1 MTDNQKS
8 SQVRPRW
15 KHFWV
20 RGFVPVLGLALIGCL
35 VWFFVFF
42 VRGTPP
48 PPTSNKGEKAPE
60 AQAQAGQSAPTDNQV
75 PSVPAESEAL
85 LKNQLEQVI
94 AAIKDANQKKD
105 LSQLLSH
112 YSANFPQLTQRAQSI
127 SKNWKIYDYPKME
140 FEIKEIKRLA
150 DDAALARVTWDVEA
164 INTSTQKSKNISK
177 TYLIRF
183 VRESGQWRIIA
194 LENAE

>member
-1 MTDNQKS
+1 MTDSQKS
-8 SQVRPRW
+8 SDSPPRR
-15 KHFWV
+15 KHFWT
-20 RGFVPVLGLALIGCL
+20 RGSVLVLGLALLGL
-35 VWFFVFF
+35 LAWFFV
-42 VRGTPP
+42 RETPSPP
-48 PPTSNKGEKAPE
+48 PSNKGETVP
-60 AQAQAGQSAPTDNQV
+60 QAQVLSEPGASADGQV
-75 PSVPAESEAL
+75 PSVSADANAL

-94 AAIKDANQKKD
+94 AAIRDANQKKD

-127 SKNWKIYDYPKME
+127 SKNWKIYDYPKMG

-150 DDAALARVTWDVEA
+150 DDTALARVTWEVEA
-164 INTSTQKSKNISK
+164 INLSTQKSKNISK

-194 LENAE
+194 LDNAE

>member
-1 MTDNQKS
+1 MTDSQKS
-8 SQVRPRW
+8 SDLPPMR
-15 KHFWV
+15 KHFRI
-20 RGFVPVLGLALIGCL
+20 RGFVLVLGLALVGFL
-35 VWFFVFF
+35 VWFFV
-42 VRGTPP
+42 RETPS
-48 PPTSNKGEKAPE
+48 PPTSNKSETVP
-60 AQAQAGQSAPTDNQV
+60 QAQVLSEPSTTADRQV
-75 PSVPAESEAL
+75 PSVSADANAL
-85 LKNQLEQVI
+85 LKNQLEQVL
-94 AAIKDANQKKD
+94 AEIKDANQKKD

-164 INTSTQKSKNISK
+164 INISTQKSKNISK

>member
-1 MTDNQKS
+1 MTDSQKS
-8 SQVRPRW
+8 SESLPGR
-15 KHFWV
+15 KHFRT
-20 RGFVPVLGLALIGCL
+20 RGFVLLFGLALLGFL
-35 VWFFVFF
+35 AWFFV
-42 VRGTPP
+42 RETPS
-48 PPTSNKGEKAPE
+48 PPTANKGETVP
-60 AQAQAGQSAPTDNQV
+60 QAQIMSEPSPPAERQV
-75 PSVPAESEAL
+75 PSVSAEAKAL

-94 AAIKDANQKKD
+94 AEIKDANQKKD

-127 SKNWKIYDYPKME
+127 SKNWKIYDYPKMG

-164 INTSTQKSKNISK
+164 VNINTLKSKNISK

-183 VRESGQWRIIA
+183 VRE
-194 LENAE
+194 

>member
-1 MTDNQKS
+1 MNDSQKS
-8 SQVRPRW
+8 SDSPPLR
-15 KHFWV
+15 KHFWT
-20 RGFVPVLGLALIGCL
+20 RGFVLLFGLALLGFL
-35 VWFFVFF
+35 AWVF
-42 VRGTPP
+42 VRETLP
-48 PPTSNKGEKAPE
+48 PPTSNEGETVP
-60 AQAQAGQSAPTDNQV
+60 QAQVLSEPSAPADRQV
-75 PSVPAESEAL
+75 PSVSAEANAL

-94 AAIKDANQKKD
+94 AEIKDANQKKD

-140 FEIKEIKRLA
+140 LEIKEIKRLA
-150 DDAALARVTWDVEA
+150 DDAALARVTWNVEA
-164 INTSTQKSKNISK
+164 INISTQKSKNISK

-194 LENAE
+194 LDHAE

>member
-1 MTDNQKS
+1 MTDSQKS
-8 SQVRPRW
+8 SYSLPMW
-15 KHFWV
+15 KHFWT
-20 RGFVPVLGLALIGCL
+20 RGFVLVLGLALLGLL
-35 VWFFVFF
+35 VWVF
-42 VRGTPP
+42 VREAPSPP
-48 PPTSNKGEKAPE
+48 IADKGETLP
-60 AQAQAGQSAPTDNQV
+60 QAQVLSEPSAPADRQV
-75 PSVPAESEAL
+75 PSVSAEATDT

-94 AAIKDANQKKD
+94 TEIKDANQKKD

-127 SKNWKIYDYPKME
+127 SKNWKIYDYPKMA

-150 DDAALARVTWDVEA
+150 DDTALARVTWDVEA
-164 INTSTQKSKNISK
+164 VNINTLKSKNISK

-194 LENAE
+194 LDNAE

>member
-1 MTDNQKS
+1 MNDSQKS
-8 SQVRPRW
+8 SDSLPMR
-15 KHFWV
+15 KHFWT
-20 RGFVPVLGLALIGCL
+20 RGFVLVFGLALLGFL
-35 VWFFVFF
+35 VWFFV
-42 VRGTPP
+42 REMPSPP
-48 PPTSNKGEKAPE
+48 AANQGETVP
-60 AQAQAGQSAPTDNQV
+60 QAQVLSEPSAPADRQV
-75 PSVPAESEAL
+75 PSVSAEANAL
-85 LKNQLEQVI
+85 LKNQLAQVI
-94 AAIKDANQKKD
+94 AEIQDANQKKD

-127 SKNWKIYDYPKME
+127 SKNWKIYDYPKMG

-164 INTSTQKSKNISK
+164 INISTQKSKNISK

-183 VRESGQWRIIA
+183 VRESGQWRINA

>member
-1 MTDNQKS
+1 MTDSQKS
-8 SQVRPRW
+8 SDSLPRR
-15 KHFWV
+15 KHFWT
-20 RGFVPVLGLALIGCL
+20 RGFVLVFGLALLGFL
-35 VWFFVFF
+35 AWFFV
-42 VRGTPP
+42 RETPSP
-48 PPTSNKGEKAPE
+48 LTSNKGETVP
-60 AQAQAGQSAPTDNQV
+60 QAQVLSEPSAPADRQV
-75 PSVPAESEAL
+75 PSVSAEANAL

-94 AAIKDANQKKD
+94 AEIKDANQKKD

-127 SKNWKIYDYPKME
+127 SKNWKIYDYPKMG

-164 INTSTQKSKNISK
+164 INISTQKSKNISK

-194 LENAE
+194 LDNAE